1 MATRISV
8 SVKGLFGLDEPE
20 RLLDEL
26 AARTRLSWH
35 QQEVDQEKNLG
46 GIVEIVLIAVVT
58 KTADMTV
65 EAAVQA
71 VKDVIGR
78 WREERLDPPEA
89 SIRTDPEPQSDDGA
103 TDAEGLDG

>member
-1 MATRISV
+1 M

-26 AARTRLSWH
+26 TARTQLSWQ
-35 QQEVDQEKNLG
+35 QQEVDQGKNLG
-46 GIVEIVLIAVVT
+46 GIVEILLIAVVT

-65 EAAVQA
+65 EAAVDA
-71 VKDVIGR
+71 VKGVIGR

-89 SIRTDPEPQSDDGA
+89 SIRTEPEPQSDGGA